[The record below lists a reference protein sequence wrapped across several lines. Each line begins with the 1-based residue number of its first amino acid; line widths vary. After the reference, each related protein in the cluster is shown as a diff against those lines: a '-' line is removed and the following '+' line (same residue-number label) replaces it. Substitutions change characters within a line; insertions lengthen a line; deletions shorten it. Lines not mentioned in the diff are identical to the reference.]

1 VGLEAIAQ
9 MSEDELRAFL
19 LDQLT
24 ESRRARFEE
33 VLSYRTRHLTVVL
46 ENLLQPHNASAILRN
61 CDCFGIQDVHII
73 ENDKVFNPAEEIARG
88 AQKWVTQKRYNKLN
102 NNTGVCIQALRADG
116 YRIVAATPHA
126 NDIEISDL
134 NLDDRTAIVF
144 GSEWPGLSEEVMTE
158 ADQHIRIPMYGFTES
173 FNVSVS
179 VALTLYDLSRKLH
192 SSNLSWN
199 LSEKEKNDLRLE
211 WAAES
216 ARSGIEILEAW
227 KMAQK

>member
-1 VGLEAIAQ
+1 
-9 MSEDELRAFL
+9 MSEDELRALL

-173 FNVSVS
+173 FNISVS
-179 VALTLYDLSRKLH
+179 AAILLSSLRM
-192 SSNLSWN
+192 
-199 LSEKEKNDLRLE
+199 RLE
-211 WAAES
+211 SSDLNWKLNEEEQTKLKIAWCNRTLIKGEQ
-216 ARSGIEILEAW
+216 IEREIRRRIIGKEL
-227 KMAQK
+227 